1 MVEPCRITAYKA
13 DDESTELKVTVKG
26 DIEDAILRYQKNGTL
41 TGELRIDDGR
51 HISAVQRRKIYANI
65 ADIAY
70 YCGEVPEYTKEL
82 FKFLYISETG
92 APYFSLSDCSME
104 VAKEYISFL
113 MDFALEHDIPL
124 SDPGLQRTD
133 DIERYLW
140 GCIKH
145 KRCCLCG
152 KPADV
157 HHVQAIGAGRDRR
170 NYDDSEHKKMALCR
184 VHHSEAH
191 NIGVDTFNAKYH
203 VFGVI
208 YRGDRD
214 GE

>member
-1 MVEPCRITAYKA
+1 MRQCCEIVGYRPKEDI
-13 DDESTELKVTVKG
+13 TELKVIVEG
-26 DIEDAILRYQKNGTL
+26 NLESYLRKYQKNGTL
-41 TGELRIDDGR
+41 TGELRIDNGR
-51 HISAVQRRKIYANI
+51 HISAIQRRKIYANI

-104 VAKEYISFL
+104 TAREYISFL
-113 MDFALEHDIPL
+113 IDFALQHDIPL

-133 DIERYLW
+133 DTERYLW
-140 GCIKH
+140 SCIKH

-170 NYDDSEHKKMALCR
+170 NYDDSNHKKMALCR

-191 NIGVDTFNAKYH
+191 NIGVESFNDKYH

-208 YRGDRD
+208 YRG
-214 GE
+214 EQ

>member
-1 MVEPCRITAYKA
+1 MVEACRITAYKA
-13 DDESTELKVTVKG
+13 DDEKTELKVTIKG

-41 TGELRIDDGR
+41 TGGLRIDDGR

-70 YCGEVPEYTKEL
+70 YCGEVPEYTKEM

-170 NYDDSEHKKMALCR
+170 NYDDSSHKKMALCR
-184 VHHSEAH
+184 EHHSEAH